1 MNRVGVREL
10 KGRLSECLRRVARG
24 ERIIVT
30 DRGRPVAVLS
40 PATESSE
47 VSAARELVREGV
59 ASWSGGKPRGPARRI
74 RLRGKPISQS
84 VIEERR

>member
-1 MNRVGVREL
+1 MSRVGVRQL
-10 KGRLSECLRRVARG
+10 KDRLSECLRRVARG
-24 ERIIVT
+24 ERITVT
-30 DRGRPVAVLS
+30 DRGRPVAVLG
-40 PATESSE
+40 PATESPE
-47 VSAARELVREGV
+47 ISAAQQLVREGV

>member
-1 MNRVGVREL
+1 MTSVGVREL
-10 KGRLSECLRRVARG
+10 KDRLSECLRRVARG
-24 ERIIVT
+24 ERITVT

-40 PATESSE
+40 PATELRV
-47 VSAARELVREGV
+47 VSAAQQLVREGV
-59 ASWSGGKPRGPARRI
+59 AAWSGGKPRGRARRI